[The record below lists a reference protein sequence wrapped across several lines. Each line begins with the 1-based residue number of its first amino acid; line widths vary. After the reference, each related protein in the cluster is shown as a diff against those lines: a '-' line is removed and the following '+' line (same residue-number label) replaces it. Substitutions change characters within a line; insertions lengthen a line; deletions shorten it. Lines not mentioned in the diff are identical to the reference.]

1 MFFPSASPFLVLK
14 VQRDNLIRSALTQLS
29 GMDPGSLKKPLKVI
43 FDGEEGIDEGGVAKE
58 FFQLLIRDM
67 FDVKYGMFMYDEDT
81 RNFWFRPADEWSD
94 PTNFKLVGLV
104 RTCAA
109 AAAHDSLPAPGVR
122 NHNGTHALPLPRLGC
137 SRAAVLAAGGWS
149 GYLQRRH
156 PGCALPSCPVPQD
169 ARHPHDTG

>member
-1 MFFPSASPFLVLK
+1 MARGSTCGQFRMFFPSSSPFLVLK

-29 GMDPGSLKKPLKVI
+29 GMDPASLKKPLKVI

-81 RNFWFRPADEWSD
+81 RNYWFRPADEWSD

-104 RTCAA
+104 RHPRDAA
-109 AAAHDSLPAPGVR
+109 TTAHRA
-122 NHNGTHALPLPRLGC
+122 GC
-137 SRAAVLAAGGWS
+137 DTARAAC
-149 GYLQRRH
+149 RN
-156 PGCALPSCPVPQD
+156 
-169 ARHPHDTG
+169 